1 MESCEAD
8 DEDDLPPVTWRA
20 KGKVLRQRLVRGQFL
35 EGMISVVVVVVAV
48 ADVAAVD
55 VV

>member
-20 KGKVLRQRLVRGQFL
+20 KGKVLRQKLVRGQFL
-35 EGMISVVVVVVAV
+35 EGMISVVVVVAV

>member
-20 KGKVLRQRLVRGQFL
+20 KGKVLRQKLVRGQFL
-35 EGMISVVVVVVAV
+35 EGMISVVVVAV